1 MCVCDRTN
9 LDKWA
14 KNLRTWITRQRN
26 KESRELKL
34 STNSLKK
41 WKQRAK
47 QSTQLGN
54 LLINKLYH
62 YIINKILNKSH
73 LKEKVINSL

>member
-1 MCVCDRTN
+1 MCVCDRTI

-14 KNLRTWITRQRN
+14 KNLQSWIAKQRN

-34 STNSLKK
+34 SNNSLKK

-54 LLINKLYH
+54 LLINKLY
-62 YIINKILNKSH
+62 YKKILNKSH
-73 LKEKVINSL
+73 IKAKEINSL